1 MRFNLAPLLPRTRT
15 LNRAGG
21 EAFVV
26 DDRFALASLVLTSF
40 VQDQFYRS
48 ATGAMDETRRLIAAL
63 PDKRFA
69 AQTAL
74 YARDRF
80 GLRSISHV
88 VAVEIARH
96 VKGEPWT
103 KSFFDRLVVRV
114 DDVTETLALYLAT
127 YGRPIPNSLK
137 KGLGAALARFDAY
150 QLAKYRAEGKAVSLV
165 DAVNLLHPP
174 HTDALAALVN
184 GTLAPAD
191 TWETR
196 LSAAGQVET
205 EADGDRA
212 DAVAEAKAE
221 AWAELVR
228 TGRIGAFA
236 LLRNLRNIAAQAP
249 EVLDE
254 ALALLVDERRIRSS
268 RILPFRYA
276 TAMEEIGKTGDGR
289 SRAVREALAK
299 ALDLSVANVPEL
311 PGRTLVVLD
320 DSGSMMGRPIR
331 IASLFAA
338 VLAKRSGADLMRFSD
353 DAAYVP
359 YLAAEPT
366 ATLMQRLAD
375 GARMGGTNFHAP
387 LVLATRTGAA
397 YDRIVFLSDMQG
409 WIGHNAP
416 TATLAAYEK
425 ATGTRPFVYSF
436 DVAGYG
442 SLQLP
447 QDRIFCLAGV
457 SEKVFDTMSLLE
469 EDRHALVNAISSLP
483 L

>member
-1 MRFNLAPLLPRTRT
+1 MRFNLAPLLPRHRT

-21 EAFVV
+21 DAFVV

-40 VQDQFYRS
+40 VQNQPYRS
-48 ATGAMDETRRLIAAL
+48 ASGAMDETRRLIAAI

-88 VAVEIARH
+88 VAAEIARN

-103 KSFFDRLVVRV
+103 KAFFDRLVVRV

-137 KGLGAALARFDAY
+137 KGLGAALARFDAHA
-150 QLAKYRAEGKAVSLV
+150 LAKYRAEGKSLSLV

-174 HTDALAALVN
+174 HTDALGALVR
-184 GTLAPAD
+184 GTLAPAE

-196 LSAAGQVET
+196 LSAAGQADEGIVE
-205 EADGDRA
+205 AAKA
-212 DAVAEAKAE
+212 DA
-221 AWAELVR
+221 WADLVGS
-228 TGRIGAFA
+228 GRIGYFA
-236 LLRNLRNIAAQAP
+236 LLRNLRNLMTQAP
-249 EVLDE
+249 EVLDD
-254 ALALLVDERRIRSS
+254 ALALLVDEQRIRGS
-268 RILPFRYA
+268 RVLPFRYA
-276 TAMEEIGKTGDGR
+276 TAMQEIGKTGH
-289 SRAVREALAK
+289 VRTRDVLAALSA
-299 ALDLSVANVPEL
+299 ALDTSLANVPAL
-311 PGRTLVVLD
+311 PGRTLVALD
-320 DSGSMMGRPIR
+320 DSGSMAGRPIQ
-331 IASLFAA
+331 IASVFAA
-338 VLAKRSGADLMRFSD
+338 VLAKRSGADLVRFSD

-359 YLAAEPT
+359 YLPSEPT
-366 ATLMQRLAD
+366 ATLAQRLVD
-375 GARMGGTNFHAP
+375 GARMAGTNFHAP
-387 LVLATRTGAA
+387 LVLATRARAA
-397 YDRIVFLSDMQG
+397 YDRIVVLSDMQG

-416 TATLAAYEK
+416 TSTLAAYEK
-425 ATGTRPFVYSF
+425 ATKVRPFVYSF

-447 QDRIFCLAGV
+447 QERVFCLAGV
-457 SEKVFDTMSLLE
+457 SEKVFDVMGLLE
-469 EDRHALVNAISSLP
+469 EDRHALVNAISAIP